1 MNWLSLCNSLF
12 LFLVSFS
19 FIWTLLSLILYS
31 TSTFVLIGFY
41 HIIFHVFNLLSI
53 MYLLWVYLDIR
64 YLRLE
69 LLSNWTIIVFYLV
82 YFKKLY
88 LLKLLICL
96 NLNEYFII
104 WLTLLFF
111 VILLVSPLLCL
122 LSDYLN
128 IFKYFL
134 LIFFLDFGIYMY
146 YIYVLHVY
154 IHVWYTYIYY
164 LLLLFHSSLRVNILF

>member
-134 LIFFLDFGIYMY
+134 LIFFLDFGIYVLHICTTCIYTCMI
-146 YIYVLHVY
+146 YIY
-154 IHVWYTYIYY
+154 
-164 LLLLFHSSLRVNILF
+164 LLFIVAFSQFT